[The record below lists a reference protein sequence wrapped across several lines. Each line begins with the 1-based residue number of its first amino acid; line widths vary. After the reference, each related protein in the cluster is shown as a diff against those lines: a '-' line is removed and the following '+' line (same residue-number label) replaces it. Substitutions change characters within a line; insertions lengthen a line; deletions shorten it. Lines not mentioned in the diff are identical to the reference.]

1 MLSFVVIGTLAAAGL
16 ACLVWLMCGWMLP
29 KEGGVLIYAGSDKIT
44 AARRYLWLKEM
55 GFAVSP
61 LWILD
66 PEGAEGQWLQSRD
79 IEVYSREEAFARLE
93 MGVEPN

>member
-1 MLSFVVIGTLAAAGL
+1 MLTYVVIGTLAAFGL
-16 ACLVWLMCGWMLP
+16 VCLVWLMCGWMLP
-29 KEGGVLIYAGSDKIT
+29 KEGGVLIYAGSDNLI

-55 GFAVSP
+55 GFTVTP

-66 PEGAEGQWLQSRD
+66 AQGPDREWLQARE
-79 IEVYSREEAFARLE
+79 IEVYSREEAVARLE